1 MGYSPAAGRENRLA
15 VRYREV
21 ALSELATRLHIA
33 MSDAVTTP
41 AERTT
46 CHDRSSQP
54 SDFASAKSGTATASA
69 MRKIWA
75 ARTGGCWLIRAL
87 PVHAHVAFVGV
98 GGIATPTRL
107 SPSSAVQQTSSMRRR
122 ITSPFPAA
130 DSSAAVV
137 P

>member
-75 ARTGGCWLIRAL
+75 ARTGGCWLIREL

-98 GGIATPTRL
+98 GGIATHTHPAFAELSCPTDVLDAAAHHLSLPRCRL
-107 SPSSAVQQTSSMRRR
+107 
-122 ITSPFPAA
+122 
-130 DSSAAVV
+130 
-137 P
+137 